1 MTEYTDVE
9 KVNKLVL
16 EQNQLQL
23 AIDILNDNGTVS
35 SVVASPT
42 DDSDSSDVV
51 SIGVLTPDAP
61 QKMIEAVKS
70 GLTERYNAINE
81 ELSALGVTG
90 APPDVAIDNEGKIA
104 KSA

>member
-9 KVNKLVL
+9 EVNKLVA

-42 DDSDSSDVV
+42 DESDSPDVI

-70 GLTERYNAINE
+70 GLAERYNAINK
-81 ELSALGVTG
+81 ELSDLGVSG
-90 APPDVAIDNEGKIA
+90 APPDVVIDDDGKI